1 MTNRNLNKEL
11 IKSLSI
17 AKSENDVENAY
28 RHTFS
33 HYFPSSTTSPS
44 KVDGLIESDN
54 NRILTEFKYKVNLKD
69 KLIKASVL
77 VQVIYYLK
85 RLEKKGIILPNVIF
99 SGDVDEC
106 FCMSTGPIY
115 KYMTKNLD
123 WNIAPS
129 SAASKYPEFV
139 TELANDNEISPFVYN
154 INNNLNFDQVIEKIK
169 AIAEGKTFS
178 ISITKNNIVQIFKY
192 FQDHVV
198 TDKFLSEKDEIRKIS
213 KAADLFYNCLID
225 SENTFLHP
233 RKNNILTCKGELI
246 KVNSNLYTSFFSHFK
261 QDYTVEE
268 LRELTSCKDRIIEEI
283 YRRRTGTFFTPTIW
297 VNEAHKMMT
306 ESLGQN
312 WYDEYAVWDCAA
324 GTAQLTRDYNFK
336 ELYIST
342 LEQGDIDIIRDMG
355 YNKGATIFQYDFLS
369 EVGIEK
375 VPENLRKC
383 FEKKKKIIFLI
394 NPPYG
399 TAAGWTDD
407 FKIGISEN
415 IINKLMKNEY
425 LGSSCQQLYAQFIY
439 KICKLRENYNNDIT
453 LCIFSSPHF
462 LTGPVFKPFREKI
475 KNYFSIHSGML
486 FRASNFTDVSGSW
499 GISFSIIKSEKCKN
513 LSGIYDIKE
522 INPETFSI
530 ELLGKKHMYSVEDDL
545 STWAKKKVKGTKT
558 FDAPQMSNSIN
569 IVTDQKCMRGRIVNN
584 SIGYILSNSNNI
596 DNNDTNVALFSCC
609 AAKGNGFSIIEQNFM
624 ETISLFCA
632 RKSISKNWINC
643 KDEYQKPL
651 DEILNTNEYKQ
662 WNIDSIV
669 YSLFNGSS
677 QQSSLRQIDYK
688 KQKWNIFNHFFFM
701 SNKEMLELAN
711 KYKFTEMY
719 EDARKFN
726 EDRYV
731 YKLLEQVNLST
742 DAKQVLEYAREMIR
756 KSIELRRIWHEENP
770 EYHLDA
776 WDAGYAQHREVWK
789 KHFKKEFD
797 VFRELYKSFEDRM
810 REGVY
815 KFGFLK

>member
-1 MTNRNLNKEL
+1 MKDKNLIRAL

-17 AKSENDVENAY
+17 AKNEKDVENAY
-28 RHTFS
+28 RQILNS
-33 HYFPSSTTSPS
+33 YFPSVTSSPNN
-44 KVDGLIESDN
+44 VDGLTELENI
-54 NRILTEFKYKVNLKD
+54 RILMEFKYKTNLKD
-69 KLIKASVL
+69 KLSRAIVL
-77 VQVIYYLK
+77 TQLICYLK

-283 YRRRTGTFFTPTIW
+283 YRRRTGAFFTPTIW

-399 TAAGWTDD
+399 TASPGSHSGEHKDKMAKT
-407 FKIGISEN
+407 FVNNVMLTNKIGRCSEQIYSQFLYK
-415 IINKLMKNEY
+415 IILLKEEY
-425 LGSSCQQLYAQFIY
+425 LNNISLAIFTPPNFISSTSF
-439 KICKLRENYNNDIT
+439 ENFRYH
-453 LCIFSSPHF
+453 FSKN
-462 LTGPVFKPFREKI
+462 FKFV
-475 KNYFSIHSGML
+475 NGML
-486 FRASNFTDVSGSW
+486 FQVSEFSDVKGSW
-499 GISFSIIKSEKCKN
+499 GISF
-513 LSGIYDIKE
+513 
-522 INPETFSI
+522 
-530 ELLGKKHMYSVEDDL
+530 
-545 STWAKKKVKGTKT
+545 
-558 FDAPQMSNSIN
+558 
-569 IVTDQKCMRGRIVNN
+569 
-584 SIGYILSNSNNI
+584 
-596 DNNDTNVALFSCC
+596 
-609 AAKGNGFSIIEQNFM
+609 
-624 ETISLFCA
+624 TI
-632 RKSISKNWINC
+632 
-643 KDEYQKPL
+643 
-651 DEILNTNEYKQ
+651 
-662 WNIDSIV
+662 
-669 YSLFNGSS
+669 
-677 QQSSLRQIDYK
+677 
-688 KQKWNIFNHFFFM
+688 
-701 SNKEMLELAN
+701 
-711 KYKFTEMY
+711 
-719 EDARKFN
+719 
-726 EDRYV
+726 
-731 YKLLEQVNLST
+731 
-742 DAKQVLEYAREMIR
+742 
-756 KSIELRRIWHEENP
+756 
-770 EYHLDA
+770 
-776 WDAGYAQHREVWK
+776 WK
-789 KHFKKEFD
+789 
-797 VFRELYKSFEDRM
+797 
-810 REGVY
+810 
-815 KFGFLK
+815 